1 MTNKELA
8 PAQAGV
14 LRADGTF
21 VVSRTEKQNGWEE
34 THRVGRLKIR
44 GEREPRTI
52 NYNDYA
58 KLLTFWSTQE
68 RLIKDRKHVMVAL
81 SDGLM
86 VNTADITSL
95 ELSDEQKFIRK
106 TAAIEEK
113 LGNLPTEWIEY
124 DHPDEPGYFCE
135 ALVHYSYEH
144 GRKIQHT
151 NHDEIKEL
159 RKMRRSEDGRPII
172 CQIYKY
178 GIPQLPE

>member
-34 THRVGRLKIR
+34 THRVGLLKIR

-95 ELSDEQKFIRK
+95 ELSDEHKFIRK
-106 TAAIEEK
+106 TADIEEK
-113 LGNLPTEWIEY
+113 LGKLPTEWIEY
-124 DHPDEPGYFCE
+124 EHPDEPGYYCE
-135 ALVHYSYEH
+135 ALVHYSYEY

-159 RKMRRSEDGRPII
+159 RKMRRSEDGRPIV